1 MEAEE
6 EWRVSGGVL
15 ADGRMPSLLGVEMDS
30 GAAGEVCDG
39 LRWLR
44 LAGRALTVDGKR
56 MKFAMVEQWL
66 SGC

>member
-30 GAAGEVCDG
+30 GAAGEVCG
-39 LRWLR
+39 CLR
-44 LAGRALTVDGKR
+44 LFAVVEARGASVDGGWEENG
-56 MKFAMVEQWL
+56 VCD
-66 SGC
+66 G